1 MFGSTKSLSWLTKI
15 IEKFLSSALS
25 ESSKRAASAK
35 ASPNRQQ
42 PASGYQAN
50 GRIANEMASNRPP
63 ADAIS
68 APSDDA
74 TEDHSDE
81 EIKKPVPGGETAM
94 NIDQAEI
101 SILIPEFKG
110 DRDAGFTNRVIETL
124 KTAKMLSILN
134 TEVSLNAPKDNSSVP
149 KLVAFQS
156 EARVLLEENNAD
168 LMIHGEVLRNGLL
181 LRMISIVI
189 PPEGRPDEFGFSDAL
204 LIPHNFGADLA
215 NLIYA
220 SVLAAALPAKFKHR
234 ETLAPYLIGA
244 AQQSMKLLET
254 MPDGLDVEQIGSVYT
269 FLGVTSA
276 CMWRLQNKSAGL
288 TAAVTAYEKATREGP
303 KELAP
308 LVMAEL
314 KIRLG
319 VALQELSTLKDD
331 TDMFED
337 ALDAFETV
345 TSALNPNN
353 YAREWGLAYICLGM
367 AFLARGNKEVAV
379 DDCDRASSA
388 FDAALKVF
396 TKEKDLKRWLEV
408 MTLKGTALMTAGTIN
423 IGVRELQE
431 AAEVLREVLAAR
443 DRVTQPSMWAQASN
457 GLGSAV
463 FALAKRT
470 QDKTN
475 LNEAIACFDGA
486 LSVYEELRQTVA
498 IGIVRKNQQRAYR
511 LRETMAG

>member
-1 MFGSTKSLSWLTKI
+1 MSWLTNIIKI
-15 IEKFLSSALS
+15 FLGSANPQS
-25 ESSKRAASAK
+25 GKRAASKNLSSGSSA
-35 ASPNRQQ
+35 ASQ
-42 PASGYQAN
+42 SVSVYQAN
-50 GRIANEMASNRPP
+50 GRLTHEVTRDRRPP
-63 ADAIS
+63 SSIARS
-68 APSDDA
+68 SEDA
-74 TEDHSDE
+74 TEDFRDE

-94 NIDQAEI
+94 NLNSTEI
-101 SILIPEFKG
+101 SVLVPEFKG

-124 KTAKMLSILN
+124 KSAKMLNIAADDI
-134 TEVSLNAPKDNSSVP
+134 SLNAPGDQPSVP
-149 KLVAFQS
+149 KLVAFQN
-156 EARVLLEENNAD
+156 EVRVILEDKNAD
-168 LMIHGEVLRNGLL
+168 LMIYGEVLRNGLR
-181 LRMISIVI
+181 LRMISSVV

-204 LIPHNFGADLA
+204 LVPHNFGVELA

-220 SVLAAALPAKFKHR
+220 SVLAAALPAKMKHR
-234 ETLAPYLIGA
+234 KTLAPYIIGA
-244 AQQSMKLLET
+244 AQQSMKLLEAL
-254 MPDGLDVEQIGSVYT
+254 PDGLDVDQIGTIYT
-269 FLGVTSA
+269 YLGVTSA
-276 CMWRLQNKSAGL
+276 CVWRLQNKSTGL
-288 TAAVTAYEKATREGP
+288 TAAVTAYEKAAREGP

-319 VALQELSTLKDD
+319 VALQELSAIKDD
-331 TDMFED
+331 ADMFGD

-345 TSALNPNN
+345 TSTLNPNS
-353 YAREWGLAYICLGM
+353 YAREWGLAYICLGT
-367 AFLARGNKEVAV
+367 AYLARGNKEVAV

-396 TKEKDLKRWLEV
+396 TKEKDLPRWLEV

-423 IGVRELQE
+423 VGVRELEE
-431 AAEVLREVLAAR
+431 AADVLREVLAAR
-443 DRVTQPSMWAQASN
+443 KRVTQPSLWAQTSN

-470 QDKTN
+470 QNKDS

-486 LSVYEELRQTVA
+486 LSVYEELRQAVA